1 MLKGIKPI
9 NVFQIGASELDKKQ
23 VASGVSMILNAPL
36 ITLATFVPLVLHYGK
51 AETGLLLVITA
62 FFGCV
67 FPLSMVVFMLK
78 RGIISDFYATNRTE
92 RFIPFIVTIGS
103 YIMGTISLYAINAPS
118 AITALMACYI
128 VNGLVL
134 LIITL
139 KWKISIH
146 ASGITS
152 PVTALVYLLGT
163 RMLPLFLFFIPVAW
177 ARLELNAHTKF
188 QLTAGA
194 ILSTILTWVQM
205 AFYVNYLFI

>member
-1 MLKGIKPI
+1 ML
-9 NVFQIGASELDKKQ
+9 
-23 VASGVSMILNAPL
+23 LNAPL
-36 ITLATFVPLVLHYGK
+36 ITLATFIPLIIKFGNVH
-51 AETGLLLVITA
+51 TPLLFVITS

-67 FPLSMVVFMLK
+67 FPLTMVIVMLK
-78 RGIISDFYATNRTE
+78 KGIISDFYATKRNE
-92 RFIPFIVTIGS
+92 RFLPFGVTIGS
-103 YIMGTISLYAINAPS
+103 YIMGTISLLIVEAPA

-128 VNGLVL
+128 VNGLILL
-134 LIITL
+134 LITM

-194 ILSTILTWVQM
+194 LISSILTWFQM

>member
-1 MLKGIKPI
+1 MATFI
-9 NVFQIGASELDKKQ
+9 
-23 VASGVSMILNAPL
+23 PL
-36 ITLATFVPLVLHYGK
+36 IIKFGNDHTPQLFA
-51 AETGLLLVITA
+51 ITS

-67 FPLSMVVFMLK
+67 FPLTMVVVMLK
-78 RGIISDFYATNRTE
+78 KGIISDFYATNRDE
-92 RFIPFIVTIGS
+92 RFIPFMVTISS
-103 YIMGTISLYAINAPS
+103 YIMGTISLLIVEAPA

-128 VNGLVL
+128 VNGLILL
-134 LIITL
+134 LITM

-177 ARLELNAHTKF
+177 ARLELEAHTKF

-194 ILSTILTWVQM
+194 LISSILTWFQM